1 MLIVQGNLAN
11 TYQLLRRD
19 EEALHLRRDVYS
31 RIVKLKG
38 EEHEDTLREAICYAS
53 NLIDT
58 QRHAEAKSLMRKT
71 VPKARRVF
79 GETHEHTLTMRTN
92 YARAL
97 HTDPDATLD
106 DLCEAMETLE
116 VLERTAQRILGG
128 PHPLTV
134 QIELSLQDTRAAR
147 AALLRSNS

>member
-1 MLIVQGNLAN
+1 MQAKDRLCAVG
-11 TYQLLRRD
+11 LR
-19 EEALHLRRDVYS
+19 S
-31 RIVKLKG
+31 I
-38 EEHEDTLREAICYAS
+38 
-53 NLIDT
+53 T

-147 AALLRSNS
+147 AALLRANS